1 MCIESISVTM
11 NFIFLWC
18 IETRLSFHN
27 KHLNE
32 NFAPPYEILRALFSK
47 QLILPVRPWE
57 SIGENYDAIEVFII
71 FFFFK
76 MRVYRSFGKRI

>member
-1 MCIESISVTM
+1 MCIVSISVTI

-18 IETRLSFHN
+18 IETGLSFHN
-27 KHLNE
+27 KPLNE
-32 NFAPPYEILRALFSK
+32 NFSPPYEILRALLSK
-47 QLILPVRPWE
+47 QLILSVRPWE

-76 MRVYRSFGKRI
+76 MRVWRSFGKSI